1 MKEHR
6 RIVQI
11 KSLLRV
17 SLLLLL
23 AAALLGALI
32 LPSRSQAQTV
42 AKKVIIDTDP
52 GTDDALAILLALNS
66 PELDVRAITIVAGNV
81 TAELGLENALKVVS
95 LAGRCDVPVSRGAWH
110 PLFQKLNTEEFWNG
124 KNGLGGAD
132 LPPST
137 CYAASQFGPDAI
149 IETVHRYP
157 HEITLVPIGP
167 LTNIA
172 LAISKDPSIVPL
184 VEKVVLM
191 GGSISGGNVNAAS
204 EFNIHSDPEAAAI
217 VFNAGWPITM
227 VGLDVTEH
235 TLITSADVERLETK
249 AGPQAAF
256 AAAVAR
262 FQIGTY
268 QGTGFGG
275 GAVHD
280 ALAVGAVIDSSLL
293 KTQEM
298 RVEIETDGRFTRGE
312 TVGNRGNAV
321 DRVIPKG
328 DRLETVGVDAVQP
341 NVHVAVGVD
350 SGRFIKLLV
359 TRLSGR

>member
-1 MKEHR
+1 MRPR
-6 RIVQI
+6 RTVFQTE
-11 KSLLRV
+11 SLSRP
-17 SLLLLL
+17 SLFLSL
-23 AAALLGALI
+23 AAALSVAL
-32 LPSRSQAQTV
+32 LSPPTCQSQTV
-42 AKKVIIDTDP
+42 AKKIIIDTDP

-66 PELDVRAITIVAGNV
+66 PEVEVRAITIVAGNV
-81 TAELGLENALKVVS
+81 TADLGFENALKVIS
-95 LAGRCDVPVSRGAWH
+95 LAARCDIPVSRGALH

-124 KNGLGGAD
+124 KNGLGGAE
-132 LPPST
+132 LPAST
-137 CYAASQFGPDAI
+137 CRGTSQFGPDAI

-172 LAISKDPSIVPL
+172 LAISKDPSIVAL
-184 VEKVVLM
+184 VKDVVLM

-217 VFNAGWPITM
+217 VFDAGWPITM
-227 VGLDVTEH
+227 VGLDVTER
-235 TLITSADVERLETK
+235 TLVTNADVERLGSK

-275 GAVHD
+275 GAIHD
-280 ALAVGAVIDSSLL
+280 ALAVGAVIDPSFL

-298 RVEIETDGRFTRGE
+298 RVDIETEGRFTRGE

-321 DRVIPKG
+321 DRVVLKG

-341 NVHVAVGVD
+341 NVRVAIGVD
-350 SGRFIKLLV
+350 SARFVGLLV
-359 TRLSGR
+359 TRLSGK

>member
-1 MKEHR
+1 MGKDR
-6 RIVQI
+6 AFFQI
-11 KSLLRV
+11 SLLRKTTRILCV
-17 SLLLLL
+17 AIFC
-23 AAALLGALI
+23 AAALPVAYCQPQDI
-32 LPSRSQAQTV
+32 
-42 AKKVIIDTDP
+42 AKKIIIDTDP
-52 GTDDALAILLALNS
+52 GTDDALAILLAFNS
-66 PELDVRAITIVAGNV
+66 PELDVQAITIVSGNV
-81 TAELGLENALKVVS
+81 TADLGLENALKVTS
-95 LAGRCDVPVSRGAWH
+95 LAGRCDVPIARGALH

-124 KNGLGGAD
+124 ENGLGGAEV
-132 LPPST
+132 PSSN
-137 CYAASQFGPDAI
+137 CHAREQFGPDLI
-149 IETVHRYP
+149 IEYVHRYP

-172 LAISKDPSIVPL
+172 LAVSKDPSIIPL
-184 VEKVVLM
+184 VKEIVLM

-204 EFNIHSDPEAAAI
+204 EFNIHSDPEAASI

-235 TLITSADVERLETK
+235 TLITNPDVAKLETD
-249 AGPQAAF
+249 AGPEAHF

-280 ALAVGAVIDSSLL
+280 ALAVGAVIDSTLL
-293 KTQEM
+293 KTQFM

-312 TVGNRGNAV
+312 TVGNRGNAI
-321 DRVIPKG
+321 DRVVPKG

-341 NVHVAVGVD
+341 NVHVATGVD
-350 SGRFIKLLV
+350 SARFIQLLV
-359 TRLSGR
+359 TRLKGK